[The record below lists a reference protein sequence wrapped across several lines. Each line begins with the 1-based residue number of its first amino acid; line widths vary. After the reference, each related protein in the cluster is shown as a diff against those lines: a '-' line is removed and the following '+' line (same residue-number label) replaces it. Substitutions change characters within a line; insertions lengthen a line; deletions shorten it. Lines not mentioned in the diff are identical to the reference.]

1 MICSGRS
8 RSHFPRASSEA
19 IMALHP
25 QCKAFLDLLASLG
38 GPPLHELPVAEARKI
53 SLTDFGGPQEP
64 MARVEDRAVPGPA
77 QPIPVRVYR
86 PVVGDD
92 LPVLMYFHGGGF
104 VICNLDSHDRE
115 CRNLAKASGC
125 VVVSVDYR
133 LAPEHP
139 FPAAA
144 DDAYAATRY
153 VAEHAGEFGVD
164 ARRIAVGGDS
174 AGGNLAT
181 VVALMARERGGPAL
195 RFQLLIYPTTD
206 WTDDTSPSIREY
218 GNDHFLTVDAMHWF
232 ADQYLPRV
240 EDRRSP
246 YASPMFVEDLRGL
259 PPAMVM
265 TAECD
270 PIRDQGE
277 AYARKLQAA
286 GVPVDL
292 RRYDGMIHPF
302 VSLGGI
308 IDSGRVALDDAGAA
322 VRAALSAAGSA
333 AV

>member
-1 MICSGRS
+1 MRGSTEG
-8 RSHFPRASSEA
+8 

-25 QCKAFLDLLASLG
+25 QCKAFLDVLASAG

-53 SLTDFGGPQEP
+53 SLTDFGGVQEP
-64 MARVEDRAVPGPA
+64 MAHVEDRVVPGPG
-77 QPIPVRVYR
+77 QPIRVRVYR
-86 PVVGDD
+86 PVATDN
-92 LPVLMYFHGGGF
+92 LPVLTYFHGGGF

-115 CRNLAKASGC
+115 CRRLAKASGC
-125 VVVSVDYR
+125 AVVSVDYR

-144 DDAYAATRY
+144 EDAYAATRHI
-153 VAEHAGEFGVD
+153 AEHAAAFNVD
-164 ARRIAVGGDS
+164 PTRIAVAGDS

-181 VVALMARERGGPAL
+181 VVALMARDRGGPAL

-206 WTDDTSPSIREY
+206 WTDSRSPSLREY
-218 GNDHFLTVDAMHWF
+218 GSDHFLTLEAMHWF
-232 ADQYLPRV
+232 ADQYLPRA

-246 YASPMFVEDLRGL
+246 YASPMFAEDLRGL
-259 PPAMVM
+259 PPAMVI

-286 GVPVDL
+286 GVPVEL
-292 RRYDGMIHPF
+292 KRYNGMIHPF
-302 VSLGGI
+302 FSLAGI
-308 IDSGRVALDDAGAA
+308 IDSATVAAA
-322 VRAALSAAGSA
+322 DAGSA
-333 AV
+333 VRNALASSAASV